1 MVYYDLFSHIIL
13 FNILVEYYSFYQPN
27 RLKACYYNLE
37 EAWTIGRQSM
47 RALSAAAAFKHHP
60 SKICCPTNIK
70 ETSNTCLAVSTTKTI
85 EGTRYAVPRET
96 SNKERKNNIG
106 KKAIYKLEKEN

>member
-1 MVYYDLFSHIIL
+1 
-13 FNILVEYYSFYQPN
+13 
-27 RLKACYYNLE
+27 
-37 EAWTIGRQSM
+37 
-47 RALSAAAAFKHHP
+47 
-60 SKICCPTNIK
+60 
-70 ETSNTCLAVSTTKTI
+70 VSTTKTI